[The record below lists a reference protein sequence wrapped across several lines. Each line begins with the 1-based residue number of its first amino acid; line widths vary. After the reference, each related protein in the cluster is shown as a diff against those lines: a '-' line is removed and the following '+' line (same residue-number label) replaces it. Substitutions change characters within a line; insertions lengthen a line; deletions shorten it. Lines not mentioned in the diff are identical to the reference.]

1 MKDIF
6 LFFSKFS
13 LLLTKNIQ
21 FIFILFF
28 LFVSNIIQL
37 FLYGIG
43 NIVREREKE
52 RERERDRERDRQTD
66 RQTDRARE
74 TDRQTDRQ
82 TDRDRERQTN

>member
-21 FIFILFF
+21 FIFILYF

-43 NIVREREKE
+43 NIVRETETE
-52 RERERDRERDRQTD
+52 TERQTETK
-66 RQTDRARE
+66 TDRARE
-74 TDRQTDRQ
+74 RKRERKTKRQRKTDR
-82 TDRDRERQTN
+82 DRDRERQTN